1 MEAKRQDIGMDIDEN
16 KKDTQ
21 NKTNTQ
27 DKADTSNKEDKPDGS
42 EKEEVKV
49 VTDRQML
56 EAVLTEVRGLGTR
69 MDKFES
75 RMDKFESQMDR
86 MEERQ
91 KCFEEET
98 RNNFADI
105 KLHLENITDRNISIL
120 AENHL
125 NLINKM
131 DVSATWMNRIMINE
145 VKMNALTDQ
154 VARLQ
159 AKSS

>member
-1 MEAKRQDIGMDIDEN
+1 M
-16 KKDTQ
+16 
-21 NKTNTQ
+21 
-27 DKADTSNKEDKPDGS
+27 
-42 EKEEVKV
+42 
-49 VTDRQML
+49 TDRQIL

-69 MDKFES
+69 MGKFESRMDGFES
-75 RMDKFESQMDR
+75 RMDKFESQMNR
-86 MEERQ
+86 MEESQ
-91 KCFEEET
+91 KRFEEET

-145 VKMNALTDQ
+145 VRMNALTDQ

-159 AKSS
+159 VKSS

>member
-1 MEAKRQDIGMDIDEN
+1 M
-16 KKDTQ
+16 
-21 NKTNTQ
+21 
-27 DKADTSNKEDKPDGS
+27 
-42 EKEEVKV
+42 
-49 VTDRQML
+49 TDRQIL
-56 EAVLTEVRGLGTR
+56 ETVLTEVRGLGSR
-69 MDKFES
+69 MDGFES
-75 RMDKFESQMDR
+75 QMDKFESQMDR
-86 MEERQ
+86 MERQ

-105 KLHLENITDRNISIL
+105 RLHLENITDRNISIL

-159 AKSS
+159 AKCS

>member
-1 MEAKRQDIGMDIDEN
+1 M
-16 KKDTQ
+16 
-21 NKTNTQ
+21 
-27 DKADTSNKEDKPDGS
+27 
-42 EKEEVKV
+42 
-49 VTDRQML
+49 VTDRQIL
-56 EAVLTEVRGLGTR
+56 EAVLTEVRGFGTR

-75 RMDKFESQMDR
+75 RMDGFESQMDKFESQMDR

-105 KLHLENITDRNISIL
+105 RLHLENITDRNIYIL

>member
-1 MEAKRQDIGMDIDEN
+1 M
-16 KKDTQ
+16 
-21 NKTNTQ
+21 
-27 DKADTSNKEDKPDGS
+27 
-42 EKEEVKV
+42 
-49 VTDRQML
+49 TDRQIL

-75 RMDKFESQMDR
+75 RMDKFESRMDGFESRMDGFESQMDKFESQMNR
-86 MEERQ
+86 MEESQ
-91 KCFEEET
+91 KRFEEET

-154 VARLQ
+154 VTRLQ

>member
-1 MEAKRQDIGMDIDEN
+1 M
-16 KKDTQ
+16 
-21 NKTNTQ
+21 
-27 DKADTSNKEDKPDGS
+27 
-42 EKEEVKV
+42 
-49 VTDRQML
+49 VTDRQIL

-75 RMDKFESQMDR
+75 RMDGFESR

-91 KCFEEET
+91 KRFEEET

>member
-1 MEAKRQDIGMDIDEN
+1 M
-16 KKDTQ
+16 
-21 NKTNTQ
+21 
-27 DKADTSNKEDKPDGS
+27 
-42 EKEEVKV
+42 
-49 VTDRQML
+49 TDRQIL

-75 RMDKFESQMDR
+75 RMDGFESR

-91 KCFEEET
+91 KRFEEET